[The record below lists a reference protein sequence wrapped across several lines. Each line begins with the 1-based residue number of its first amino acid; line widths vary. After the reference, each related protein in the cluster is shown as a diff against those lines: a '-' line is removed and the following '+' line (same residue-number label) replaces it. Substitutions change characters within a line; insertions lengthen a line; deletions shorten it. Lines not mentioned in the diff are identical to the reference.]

1 MTAKNASERARELR
15 SLIEDANH
23 RYYVLDDPQ
32 LSDADYDELLR
43 ELRDLEDRY
52 PELHTADSPTQRVG
66 AAPAERFAPYEHRVP
81 MLSLANATNADE
93 LRAFDERVLKLAGG
107 AQTYVVEL
115 KIDGLATSL
124 QYRDGGLERGGTRGD
139 GRVGED
145 VTPNLRTISS
155 IPLRLRPAG
164 ELAPALEVRGEVYL
178 RKSDFEKLN
187 NAREKAGLPLFAN
200 PRNAASGGVRQ
211 LDPRLTAERKLSF
224 FSYSLVAGDAN
235 SVMVSDSA
243 MVSDSVILSLSKD
256 PEQRPERAQVEGITT
271 QWQGL
276 QLLKKLG
283 LPVNPHISRCSN
295 IDEVIVYCEQWE
307 AKREDLDYE
316 IDGVVVKVDDL
327 ATQEKLG
334 AAGRDP
340 RWAIAYKFKP
350 REARTKLLRITIT
363 VGRTG
368 TLNPNAELEPVKIG
382 GVTVRNATLH
392 NAEYISSN
400 DIRAGDTVL
409 VTRAGDVIPR
419 VVGPVLSERKG
430 NPRKFVMPD
439 RCPVCAADVDHPEGE
454 AMSRCTN
461 ATCPA
466 QVLERVRHF
475 CSRGAMDI
483 EGIGDVMAQQL
494 TELGLVSEIADI
506 YALDEKKLA
515 AVPRTGEKTIANLL
529 RNIESSKSRGL
540 ARVLTGLG
548 IRFVGTQ
555 TAQILA
561 GDFGTIDDIAAASA
575 EELQR
580 CEGIGPEVAAS
591 VSLFFAQRAN
601 RAMIERLRKSGV
613 SMTAPK
619 RARAAAGK
627 LTGKTLVLTGTL
639 PSLTRDEA
647 AALITDAGGKVT
659 GSVSKKTDYVVA
671 GSEPGSKYDKAQ
683 TLGVTI
689 LDEDELR
696 ELLSS

>member
-1 MTAKNASERARELR
+1 M
-15 SLIEDANH
+15 
-23 RYYVLDDPQ
+23 
-32 LSDADYDELLR
+32 
-43 ELRDLEDRY
+43 
-52 PELHTADSPTQRVG
+52 
-66 AAPAERFAPYEHRVP
+66 
-81 MLSLANATNADE
+81 
-93 LRAFDERVLKLAGG
+93 
-107 AQTYVVEL
+107 
-115 KIDGLATSL
+115 
-124 QYRDGGLERGGTRGD
+124 
-139 GRVGED
+139 
-145 VTPNLRTISS
+145 
-155 IPLRLRPAG
+155 
-164 ELAPALEVRGEVYL
+164 
-178 RKSDFEKLN
+178 
-187 NAREKAGLPLFAN
+187 
-200 PRNAASGGVRQ
+200 
-211 LDPRLTAERKLSF
+211 
-224 FSYSLVAGDAN
+224 
-235 SVMVSDSA
+235 
-243 MVSDSVILSLSKD
+243 
-256 PEQRPERAQVEGITT
+256 
-271 QWQGL
+271 
-276 QLLKKLG
+276 LKKLG
-283 LPVNPHISRCSN
+283 LPVNPHIAQCAS
-295 IDEVIVYCEQWE
+295 IGEVIAYCERWE

-350 REARTKLLRITIT
+350 REARTKLLRISIT

-392 NAEYISSN
+392 NEEYIASN

-419 VVGPVLSERKG
+419 VVGPILSERKG
-430 NPRKFVMPD
+430 NPRKFVMPN

-506 YALDEKKLA
+506 YTLDEKKLA

-529 RNIESSKSRGL
+529 RNIERSKSRGL

-561 GDFGTIDDIAAASA
+561 GDFGTVDDIAAASA
-575 EELQR
+575 EELQQ

-601 RAMIERLRKSGV
+601 RNMIERLRKSGV
-613 SMTAPK
+613 AMDAPK
-619 RARAAAGK
+619 RARAASGKLAGK
-627 LTGKTLVLTGTL
+627 TFVLTGTL
-639 PSLTRDEA
+639 PNLTRDEA

-689 LDEDELR
+689 IDEDGLR
-696 ELLSS
+696 KLFA

>member
-1 MTAKNASERARELR
+1 MTTKTFDERARELR
-15 SLIEDANH
+15 RQIEDANH

-52 PELHTADSPTQRVG
+52 PEIRTPDSPTQRVG
-66 AAPAERFAPYEHRVP
+66 AAPSERFAPYEHHVP
-81 MLSLANATNADE
+81 MLSLANATSAQD
-93 LRAFDERVLKLAGG
+93 LLTFDERIRKLAGG
-107 AQTYVVEL
+107 EHAYVVEL

-124 QYRDGGLERGGTRGD
+124 RYRQGRFERGGTRGD

-155 IPLRLRPAG
+155 IPLQLR
-164 ELAPALEVRGEVYL
+164 APKAVPNDVEVRGEVYL
-178 RKSDFEKLN
+178 RKSEFGALN
-187 NAREKAGLPLFAN
+187 RAREQAGLPPFAN

-224 FSYSLVAGDAN
+224 FAYSLVADR
-235 SVMVSDSA
+235 VMVS
-243 MVSDSVILSLSKD
+243 LSNH
-256 PEQRPERAQVEGITT
+256 PEQRPIRAHVEGPTT
-271 QWQGL
+271 QWEAL
-276 QLLKKLG
+276 QYLKELG
-283 LPVNPHISRCSN
+283 LAVNPNIAHCNS
-295 IDEVIVYCEQWE
+295 IDEVIAYCERWE
-307 AKREDLDYE
+307 TRRDELDYE

-350 REARTKLLRITIT
+350 REARTKLLDIVIT

-368 TLNPNAELEPVKIG
+368 TLNPNAVLEPVQIG

-392 NAEYISSN
+392 NAEYIRSN
-400 DIRAGDTVL
+400 DIRAGDIVL

-419 VVGPVLSERKG
+419 VVGPILSERKG
-430 NPRKFVMPD
+430 KPRRFVMPD
-439 RCPVCAADVDHPEGE
+439 TCPVCGSDVDHPEGE

-461 ATCPA
+461 AACPA

-483 EGIGDVMAQQL
+483 EGIGDVMAAQL
-494 TELGLVSEIADI
+494 TELGLVREISDI
-506 YALDEKKLA
+506 YALDEQKLS

-555 TAQILA
+555 TAHILA
-561 GDFGTIDDIAAASA
+561 GDFGSIDEIAAASA
-575 EELQR
+575 DELQR
-580 CEGIGPEVAAS
+580 CEGIGPEVASS

-601 RAMIERLRKSGV
+601 RAMIERLRKAGV
-613 SMTAPK
+613 SMIAPK

-627 LTGKTLVLTGTL
+627 LAGKTFVLTGTL
-639 PSLTRDEA
+639 PNLTRDA
-647 AALITDAGGKVT
+647 AAELITRAGGKVT
-659 GSVSKKTDYVVA
+659 SSVSKKTDYVVA
-671 GSEPGSKYDKAQ
+671 GADPGSKYDKAQ
-683 TLGVTI
+683 SLGVTI
-689 LDEDELR
+689 VDEKGLQN
-696 ELLSS
+696 LLA